1 MRIRYN
7 TIGPDGLWGMLKE
20 LKIDTEQIVSREC
33 LKNIVERLDKNAVE
47 VLCGP
52 RQSGKTTL
60 LYLLMIEITKKNL
73 SPEYIH
79 YLNLD
84 TLPGYAIFENPVR
97 FCQAIRESH
106 QNNKEQKVYLL
117 LDEIQRL
124 KNPGLF
130 LKAIYDSCPEIKLI
144 VSGSS
149 SLEIRAKTKE
159 FLTGRKY
166 ETLLLPLSYREI
178 VRYSKKL
185 PPDFF
190 EEKVTADNI
199 ELWKERQ
206 QIYGQ
211 FLVEQMMEMTIHG
224 GYPGVFMAE
233 NKKNKEEILYEL
245 YNSYVKKDITDFLK
259 VENLSLFNN
268 LARTFAAQIAGLIN
282 LSQICSLLGGNRITI
297 SKYLNILE
305 ETYVIKTL
313 TPFVRNKR
321 NEVKYARK
329 CFFYDCG
336 LRNLPLNQFGE
347 VLERSD
353 FGSLLEN
360 MVAGE
365 SIKSLGPFNNLYY
378 WRTKAGAEVDFVIES
393 AQGIIPVEVKFLSAK
408 IGTLSR
414 SFHSF
419 LETYHPPKAFF
430 LNRDQV
436 GCLKKESTAIFYL
449 PIHWFLLGCA
459 I

>member
-1 MRIRYN
+1 
-7 TIGPDGLWGMLKE
+7 
-20 LKIDTEQIVSREC
+20 
-33 LKNIVERLDKNAVE
+33 
-47 VLCGP
+47 
-52 RQSGKTTL
+52 
-60 LYLLMIEITKKNL
+60 
-73 SPEYIH
+73 
-79 YLNLD
+79 
-84 TLPGYAIFENPVR
+84 
-97 FCQAIRESH
+97 
-106 QNNKEQKVYLL
+106 
-117 LDEIQRL
+117 
-124 KNPGLF
+124 
-130 LKAIYDSCPEIKLI
+130 
-144 VSGSS
+144 
-149 SLEIRAKTKE
+149 
-159 FLTGRKY
+159 
-166 ETLLLPLSYREI
+166 
-178 VRYSKKL
+178 
-185 PPDFF
+185 
-190 EEKVTADNI
+190 
-199 ELWKERQ
+199 
-206 QIYGQ
+206 
-211 FLVEQMMEMTIHG
+211 
-224 GYPGVFMAE
+224 MAE

-268 LARTFAAQIAGLIN
+268 LARMFAAQIAGLIN